1 MQFAR
6 GYFGWRRARV
16 DVSKGIPMLPLS
28 LKTVLLRSTM
38 LVGAVAFAVPAI
50 AQVTPGTPAA
60 GNAGPGAV
68 AEAAPNPE
76 GEREI
81 TVTGSLI
88 KNPNLVRAT
97 PVIVTTSEEI
107 ELRQSNVAEDVLR
120 EIPGIVPSIG
130 SAVNNGNGGASY
142 VDLRGIGSN
151 RNLVLLDGN
160 RIVPADLVGRV
171 DLNNIPLALI
181 DRVESLTGAA
191 STTYGADAI
200 SGVVN
205 FITKKNF
212 TGIDIS
218 GSEQIT
224 EKGDGNYYRVDATIG
239 GNFSDDKGNAV
250 FSVGYQH
257 ADPVYQGDRS
267 FSILN
272 LDSLSGAKSGS
283 GRSVP
288 ATFSDTRSID
298 PATGQ
303 PSVNPATANPGFRQL
318 DVASG
323 TAIRPYLRYNFNPFN
338 IFQTP
343 FKRFNLFGQANYAA
357 SDHFGFYTRGLFS
370 KNTVNTI
377 VAPSGLFEPTLIIP
391 LSNPYLPAALRNQ
404 FCAKNVSATDGVYTP
419 LFTPAQCDAAATAT
433 NPLLA
438 DGTANPAFKT
448 ISTTVRRRFPEA
460 GPRISEYTSTVFDYK
475 AGVRGKITDHLDY
488 DVYGSYGES
497 ENIELLKGYI
507 LTSRTQTAVYATN
520 TATCLPN
527 APNNASGAP
536 GCVPVNLFG
545 PLGSITPAQVGY
557 LSAASTSNVKT
568 QLGQVHGQI
577 SGDFGVTSPAATD
590 PISFAV
596 GAEYRRYRASQ
607 FADTLAQTANELG
620 GAGSAAPILNDVGY
634 DVTEGFGELI
644 VPLVQDKPGLESLTA
659 SGGVRYSSYHI
670 KAAGNPGYNTTTYK
684 GELAYSPGA
693 GLKFRGNY
701 AHAVRAPNLN
711 ELFAPKLTGLTNLAT
726 DPCSGAAPTV
736 NANLKAICLAQGAPA
751 ASIGAINDPTG
762 GQANETSGGN
772 LALQPEKADT
782 FGGGVVF
789 APRFF
794 SGFSA
799 SVDYYHIRV
808 IGAITNPTPGDVINS
823 CFGNITAA
831 SATNPACTGIRRDPV
846 AGGLDGSSATTPGLP
861 LVLSNLGKIT
871 TQGVDVTFNYSRD
884 LHFAKLGLSF
894 LGNYTDYNRFQN
906 APGATNL
913 NRDCVGAISVNCGSL
928 QPKFQWSQRTTLSF
942 DSFDVSLLWRHID
955 KFRQERA
962 SVLTDP
968 LNPSSPVDP
977 TLVAFSGIDGAGN
990 NVNYGYIK
998 PYDYFDLSTRISVME
1013 NLSLTLSAQ
1022 NIGNRKPPAVGS
1034 TIGSTSF
1041 NSGNTYPSTYDALG
1055 RRYAVTARVKF

>member
-1 MQFAR
+1 M
-6 GYFGWRRARV
+6 
-16 DVSKGIPMLPLS
+16 PMS
-28 LKTVLLRSTM
+28 LKTILLRSTM
-38 LVGAVAFAVPAI
+38 LVGAAAFTVPAL

-60 GNAGPGAV
+60 GNATVGQDA
-68 AEAAPNPE
+68 ASAPNPE

-120 EIPGIVPSIG
+120 EIPGIVPSFG
-130 SAVNNGNGGASY
+130 SAVNNGNGGFSL
-142 VDLRGIGSN
+142 VDLRGIGTN

-160 RIVPADLVGRV
+160 RLVPTRLQGEV
-171 DLNNIPLALI
+171 DLNNIPLALV

-224 EKGDGNYYRVDATIG
+224 EKGDGNYYRTDATIG
-239 GNFSDDKGNAV
+239 GNFADDKGNAV

-267 FSILN
+267 FSINN
-272 LDSLSGAKSGS
+272 LDSFSGARSGS

-298 PATGQ
+298 PATGL
-303 PSVNPATANPGFRQL
+303 PSVNPATPNPGFRQL
-318 DVASG
+318 DTTAGVAV
-323 TAIRPYLRYNFNPFN
+323 RPYAPYNFNPFN

-343 FKRFNLFGQANYAA
+343 FKRFNIFGQANYAA
-357 SDHFGFYTRGLFS
+357 SEHFDFYTRGLFS

-377 VAPSGLFEPTLIIP
+377 IAPSGSFEPTFVIP
-391 LSNPYLPAALRNQ
+391 LSNPYLPAGLRSQ
-404 FCAKNVSATDGVYTP
+404 FCAKNVSTTAGVYTP
-419 LFTPAQCDAAATAT
+419 LFTPAECTAAATAT
-433 NPLLA
+433 NPFLA
-438 DGTANPAFKT
+438 DGTTPNPAFKT
-448 ISTTVRRRFPEA
+448 ITTTVRRRTPEL
-460 GPRISEYTSTVFDYK
+460 GPRVSEFTSTVFDYK
-475 AGVRGKITDHLDY
+475 AGVRGKVTDHLDY
-488 DVYGSYGES
+488 DIYGAYGES
-497 ENIELLKGYI
+497 TNNQLIQNYV
-507 LTSRTQTAVYATN
+507 LTSRTQSALYATN
-520 TATCLPN
+520 TATCLTP
-527 APNNASGAP
+527 APAGASSAP
-536 GCVPVNLFG
+536 GCVPVNYFG
-545 PLGSITPAQVGY
+545 PNGSITPAQAGY
-557 LSAASTSNVKT
+557 LTATSTSNVRT

-577 SGDFGVTSPAATD
+577 SGDVGFTSPAATD

-620 GAGSAAPILNDVGY
+620 GSGGAAPILNDVGY
-634 DVTEGFGELI
+634 SVTEGFGELI
-644 VPLVQDKPGLESLTA
+644 VPLVQDKPGIESLTVN
-659 SGGVRYSSYHI
+659 GGVRYSSYRV
-670 KAAGNPGYNTTTYK
+670 KAAGTPSYNTTTYK
-684 GELAYSPGA
+684 GEVAYAPGY
-693 GLKFRGNY
+693 GLKLRGNY
-701 AHAVRAPNLN
+701 SHAVRAPNLN
-711 ELFAPKLTGLTNLAT
+711 ELFAPQLTGLTNLAT
-726 DPCSGAAPTV
+726 DPCSGAAPTT
-736 NANLKAICLAQGAPA
+736 NGNLRAVCLAQGAPA
-751 ASIGAINDPTG
+751 ASIGAINNPTG
-762 GQANETSGGN
+762 GQANETFGGN
-772 LALQPEKADT
+772 LALRPEKADT

-789 APRFF
+789 SPKFF
-794 SGFSA
+794 TGFST
-799 SVDYYHIRV
+799 SIDYYHIRV
-808 IGAITNPTPGDVINS
+808 VGAITTPTPGDVINA
-823 CFGNITAA
+823 CFGNLTAA
-831 SATNPACTGIRRDPV
+831 SATSAACTSIRRDPV

-906 APGATNL
+906 APGGL
-913 NRDCVGAISVNCGSL
+913 NRDCVGQYSVNCGLGGSI

-955 KFRQERA
+955 KERYEG
-962 SVLTDP
+962 VQITDLVNGTGP
-968 LNPSSPVDP
+968 AFAGVD
-977 TLVAFSGIDGAGN
+977 GDGNRA
-990 NVNYGYIK
+990 NYNYIK
-998 PYDYFDLSTRISVME
+998 PFDYFDLSTRISVME
-1013 NLSLTLSAQ
+1013 NLSLTLTAQ
-1022 NIGNRKPPAVGS
+1022 NIGNRKPPIVGS